1 MAFDIIEK
9 NKDIT
14 YPFEWVDFPT
24 GGKFKINGIMQP
36 EFQRALEIFNLETAE
51 EKADINLITNERIE
65 KRNDKFAYA
74 VGVFLV
80 NDWKGIEL
88 TDGSALE
95 YNRTNVET
103 IFCKSAQKNQLIDF
117 VIKEATRIQ
126 TESLKKIQG
135 LVGKSSASTN
145 GQSSVQKK
153 KRTTTA
159 KSKAQSQKL

>member
-1 MAFDIIEK
+1 MAFDIVEK

-95 YNRTNVET
+95 YNRANVET

-126 TESLKKIQG
+126 TESLKKLQDI
-135 LVGKSSASTN
+135 VGKSQPSTPSRTSTQ
-145 GQSSVQKK
+145 GS
-153 KRTTTA
+153 RTTK
-159 KSKAQSQKL
+159 KSKEKHLV

>member
-1 MAFDIIEK
+1 
-9 NKDIT
+9 
-14 YPFEWVDFPT
+14 
-24 GGKFKINGIMQP
+24 
-36 EFQRALEIFNLETAE
+36 
-51 EKADINLITNERIE
+51 INLITNERIE

-126 TESLKKIQG
+126 TESLKKLQDI
-135 LVGKSSASTN
+135 VGK
-145 GQSSVQKK
+145 
-153 KRTTTA
+153 
-159 KSKAQSQKL
+159 

>member
-1 MAFDIIEK
+1 M
-9 NKDIT
+9 
-14 YPFEWVDFPT
+14 
-24 GGKFKINGIMQP
+24 
-36 EFQRALEIFNLETAE
+36 
-51 EKADINLITNERIE
+51 
-65 KRNDKFAYA
+65 
-74 VGVFLV
+74 

-103 IFCKSAQKNQLIDF
+103 IFCKSTQKNQLIDF

-135 LVGKSSASTN
+135 LVGKSSASTS
-145 GQSSVQKK
+145 GQSSAQKK
-153 KRTTTA
+153 KRATTA